1 MVGQVL
7 RFARLLYKQPAAQR
21 RTTWAEIKPLLKNRF
36 LPRASKKQT
45 ANPLPPLLFQM
56 VSGYWVSQA
65 IYVAAKLGI
74 ADLLIDGPQSCTTL
88 AAVTRSHEA
97 SLFRVMRALASA
109 GIFSHLEDG
118 RFALS
123 PLAEGLQS
131 AVPAS
136 LSDAVITLG
145 EIHYQ
150 ACGALLHSVQTGDP
164 AFNKVFGASL
174 FDYLGQHPDA
184 AGSFNRGMT
193 NLASM
198 LAYAVVFAY
207 DFTGISSVVD
217 VGGGE
222 GRFLEKIL
230 EFYPGMR
237 GTIFDSAVPV
247 KCTER
252 TNLTGTRCSHVWG
265 NFFDCVPTGADAY
278 FLCGVLHDWDDD
290 QAIKI
295 LKNCRQAMPKT
306 SKLLLLEM
314 VVPSTDAA
322 DFSKLLDLNMLVMN
336 GGRERTSAEFSA
348 LLGRVGYRMTRI
360 IPTAAPQSLI
370 EAVPK

>member
-1 MVGQVL
+1 MVGHLLHFV
-7 RFARLLYKQPAAQR
+7 RLLYKQPAAQKR
-21 RTTWAEIKPLLKNRF
+21 AAWSELKPLLKNRF
-36 LPRASKKQT
+36 LARAARKPK
-45 ANPLPPLLFQM
+45 ANPPPPLLFQM
-56 VSGYWVSQA
+56 ASSYWLSQA

-74 ADLLIDGPQSCTTL
+74 ADLLVDGPQSCATL
-88 AAVTRSHEA
+88 AAVTRSDEA

-123 PLAEGLQS
+123 QLAEGLQS
-131 AVPAS
+131 AVPGS

-164 AFNKVFGASL
+164 AFNKVFGAGL
-174 FDYLGQHPDA
+174 FDYLGRHPEA

-207 DFTGISSVVD
+207 DFAGISSVVD

-230 EFYPGMR
+230 EFHPGMR
-237 GTIFDSAVPV
+237 GTVFDSTVPV
-247 KCTER
+247 GCAER
-252 TNLTGTRCSHVWG
+252 TNRAGTRCSYVWG
-265 NFFDCVPTGADAY
+265 NFFDCVPAGADAY
-278 FLCGVLHDWDDD
+278 FVCGVLHDWDDD
-290 QAIKI
+290 RA
-295 LKNCRQAMPKT
+295 LRVLGNCRRAISKNG
-306 SKLLLLEM
+306 KLLLLEM
-314 VVPSTDAA
+314 VVPPTVAA
-322 DFSKLLDLNMLVMN
+322 DFSKLLDLNMLVMT

-348 LLGRVGYRMTRI
+348 LLGRAGYRMTRI
-360 IPTAAPQSLI
+360 IPTLAPQSLI
-370 EAVPK
+370 ESVPK

>member
-7 RFARLLYKQPAAQR
+7 RFARLLYKQSAAQR
-21 RTTWAEIKPLLKNRF
+21 KTTWDEIKPLLKNRF
-36 LPRASKKQT
+36 LSRSARKPK
-45 ANPLPPLLFQM
+45 ANPPPPLLFQM
-56 VSGYWVSQA
+56 ASGYWLSQS

-74 ADLLIDGPQSCTTL
+74 ADLLADGPQSCATL

-97 SLFRVMRALASA
+97 SLFRVMRALAGA
-109 GIFSHLEDG
+109 GIFSHQEDG

-131 AVPAS
+131 AVPGS
-136 LSDAVITLG
+136 LTDAVITLG

-150 ACGALLHSVQTGDP
+150 ACGQLLHSVQTGSS

-174 FDYLGQHPDA
+174 FDYLGRHPEA

-207 DFTGISSVVD
+207 DFAGISSVVD

-237 GTIFDSAVPV
+237 GTVFDSAVPV
-247 KCTER
+247 ECTEP
-252 TNLTGTRCSHVWG
+252 TNRTGTRCSYLRG
-265 NFFDCVPTGADAY
+265 NFFDCVPAGADTY

-290 QAIKI
+290 QAIRI
-295 LKNCRQAMPKT
+295 LKNCRRAMPKT

-314 VVPSTDAA
+314 VVPSTGAP

-336 GGRERTSAEFSA
+336 GGRERTSGEFSA
-348 LLGRVGYRMTRI
+348 LLGRAGYRMTRI

-370 EAVPK
+370 EAVPT